1 MLIIDSYASALRRDR
16 LRLHAD
22 LESRLLDYLR
32 ERENP
37 FDQPETCHAY
47 IKGQLDLIRAL
58 RRCAVADA
66 IDA

>member
-1 MLIIDSYASALRRDR
+1 MLTTLTPASALRRDR

-22 LESRLLDYLR
+22 LERRILSYLR

-47 IKGQLDLIRAL
+47 VKGQLDLIREL

-66 IDA
+66 TDA